1 MNYYMYVPI
10 STDNQLLVFSMDADS
25 GELELKHQIALSKSG
40 FAVAAD
46 PKRQYLYVGLGG
58 GDEHAIGS
66 YTIDPATG
74 ALTPIGE
81 VSVAAMPCYLS
92 TDRTGRFLL
101 AAYYLGGMAT
111 VHSIGG
117 DGALQDPAV
126 DTYETERFAHYIA
139 TDPSNRYAFVP
150 HVESANS
157 IYQFLFDADT
167 GKLTPNPA
175 APILA
180 CGPGEG
186 PRHLAFHPNLD
197 VMYADN
203 EQGSSV
209 TVYRFDTSQGT
220 LQAVQTVSTLPDE
233 DFAGREDNSNA
244 QLHIHPSG
252 KSIYA
257 SNRGHDSIAMFAID
271 PDTGLIRSLGQQ
283 PGEATPRPFAIEPE
297 GKFMYGGGDGSTR
310 LASYRIDEIG
320 RLEPF
325 GAPCELGGSACWVYP
340 LKVG

>member
-1 MNYYMYVPI
+1 MPPTPSAN
-10 STDNQLLVFSMDADS
+10 TLF
-25 GELELKHQIALSKSG
+25 
-40 FAVAAD
+40 
-46 PKRQYLYVGLGG
+46 VGLRD
-58 GDEHAIGS
+58 GDDHAIGS
-66 YTIDPATG
+66 YAINPATG
-74 ALTPIGE
+74 VLTPIGE
-81 VSVAAMPCYLS
+81 VAVTAMPCYLS
-92 TDRTGRFLL
+92 TDPHGSLPVGGLLRRRHGHGPRHRQRRRF
-101 AAYYLGGMAT
+101 AG
-111 VHSIGG
+111 
-117 DGALQDPAV
+117 PAV

-167 GKLTPNPA
+167 GKLTSNPV

-197 VMYADN
+197 VVYADN

-233 DFAGREDNSNA
+233 DFPGREANSNA

-283 PGEATPRPFAIEPE
+283 PGEATPRPFAIEPQ

-310 LASYRIDEIG
+310 LVSYRIDEIG

-325 GAPCELGGSACWVYP
+325 GAPYELGGSTCWVYP
-340 LKVG
+340 LRVD